1 MIYPMYFFSE
11 DFTAIEPLLETV
23 PFRICHFKEGD
34 YLWTPGDSIEEL
46 HYIKSGVVQLAMN
59 HPSGRERIISFHGRS
74 TLFPV
79 FYEGPVQLEDS
90 LEGHV
95 LTETHTV
102 AIKKD
107 DFYRILHHH
116 PSMSMA
122 VISWYTKFVNLLL
135 YETGHQGYNNGFNK
149 LCNIIY
155 LLICRDKSE
164 LDITQERL
172 GQILGMSRV
181 NINRYLRR
189 LKEEGIIQTQRMRL
203 EVLNKDRL
211 KAYCSEATQ
220 YMSSLS
226 H

>member
-1 MIYPMYFFSE
+1 MHTYTLFFTIWTIKITFINSLDFIGIEPLKPILKREVTMIYPMYFFSE

-102 AIKKD
+102 AIKKTI
-107 DFYRILHHH
+107 FI
-116 PSMSMA
+116 
-122 VISWYTKFVNLLL
+122 
-135 YETGHQGYNNGFNK
+135 GYY
-149 LCNIIY
+149 IIIP
-155 LLICRDKSE
+155 L
-164 LDITQERL
+164 
-172 GQILGMSRV
+172 
-181 NINRYLRR
+181 
-189 LKEEGIIQTQRMRL
+189 
-203 EVLNKDRL
+203 
-211 KAYCSEATQ
+211 
-220 YMSSLS
+220 
-226 H
+226 